1 MILCYVVFANLSIT
15 STTWYCVCV
24 DVSKTKTEG
33 GKEGRKQRKTE
44 NKEEIKETALVWF
57 LSRFCLANIN
67 LEGAPP
73 FVYIERLHT

>member
-1 MILCYVVFANLSIT
+1 
-15 STTWYCVCV
+15 
-24 DVSKTKTEG
+24 VSG
-33 GKEGRKQRKTE
+33 GGRRRKTE

-57 LSRFCLANIN
+57 LSWFCLANIN